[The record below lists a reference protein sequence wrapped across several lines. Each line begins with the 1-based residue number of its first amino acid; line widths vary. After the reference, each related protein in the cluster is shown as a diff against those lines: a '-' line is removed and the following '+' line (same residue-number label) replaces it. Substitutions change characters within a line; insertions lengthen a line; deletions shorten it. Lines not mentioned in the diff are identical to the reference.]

1 MARLGALRAMP
12 PSRTPMTK
20 ERKHAIL
27 FAATLLRA
35 RKLIET
41 IESDKPN
48 LAKLFFVDRAIQE
61 AEFILERID
70 RKWPQTYALA
80 MKVIYIEKKWL
91 DMIGDIKDILLIRSE
106 DGDYI
111 SVLAQEKKMEI
122 NFPFVEANLIRKLD
136 TDDDEYLL
144 PAKIPVSLISGIFDL
159 TRTEAENKYGFV
171 RRNRKKKT

>member
-1 MARLGALRAMP
+1 
-12 PSRTPMTK
+12 
-20 ERKHAIL
+20 
-27 FAATLLRA
+27 
-35 RKLIET
+35 
-41 IESDKPN
+41 
-48 LAKLFFVDRAIQE
+48 
-61 AEFILERID
+61 
-70 RKWPQTYALA
+70 

-91 DMIGDIKDILLIRSE
+91 EMIGDVKDILLIRSE